1 MKLKQFENEAICS
14 FNLKTLLIS
23 CSVEVNENENEKQY
37 CENIYKD
44 IKIENINSGQNYIY
58 IDNNILHLNGFEGLE
73 TITVEAG
80 ELYKGKCNNN
90 KYEFKFKN
98 SIAYNVISEEYKFNL
113 KLKKPEV
120 LTAICYLRKVSNREE
135 KFDIDCE
142 IDGKDS
148 CPIYDEKIDFE
159 IQNNP
164 GDIVINKNKRI
175 KFKNFDIKSTIFSIK
190 AGKLKNKIL
199 IKKTKFIL

>member
-1 MKLKQFENEAICS
+1 MKLNNLKLKQFENEAICS

-44 IKIENINSGQNYIY
+44 IKIENINDGQNYIY

-73 TITVEAG
+73 TITIEAG
-80 ELYKGKCNNN
+80 ELYKGKCYNN

-120 LTAICYLRKVSNREE
+120 LTAICYLRKVSNIE
-135 KFDIDCE
+135 
-142 IDGKDS
+142 
-148 CPIYDEKIDFE
+148 
-159 IQNNP
+159 
-164 GDIVINKNKRI
+164 V
-175 KFKNFDIKSTIFSIK
+175 
-190 AGKLKNKIL
+190 KLI
-199 IKKTKFIL
+199 